1 MGRLTLGILASL
13 LAMARR
19 QEDVALELEA
29 AARATRD
36 PAAREAL
43 LNGARMLRLHGWTHE
58 GFCDALEE
66 ATGWRSRSEAPP

>member
-29 AARATRD
+29 AARRTRD
-36 PAAREAL
+36 PDAREQL
-43 LNGARMLRLHGWTHE
+43 LRGATMLRLHGWTHE
-58 GFCDALEE
+58 AFCDALED
-66 ATGWRSRSEAPP
+66 ARR